1 MQIDQRRV
9 ATISLQQEPKREVYI
24 HPEGRGYRLCLV
36 AKDEAVNILLS
47 VQDVQKL
54 RRALGTLDLGDS
66 AREFGFADADARK
79 RASFSQASSAWSAF
93 ADLDELNW
101 KELDWLSF
109 N

>member
-36 AKDEAVNILLS
+36 AKDEVVNILLS
-47 VQDVQKL
+47 TEDLQKL
-54 RRALGTLDLGDS
+54 RRAIASVDLGDS
-66 AREFGFADADARK
+66 GRDFAFAEPERRK
-79 RASFSQASSAWSAF
+79 RHLSSPAQESWSVF
-93 ADLDELNW
+93 AELDELDW
-101 KELDWLSF
+101 KDVDWLSY